1 LNMDNHRT
9 VKPWCPFCGMDVG
22 RATDARERKMT
33 EFPLGSCECGA
44 VYVCDATGYNV
55 GAAIVECLVY
65 ACNNDWDLAWELL
78 PEDDYLTGR
87 IEHYDEQTHQVVEAG
102 NLDGRVVNGV
112 LYFVRLH
119 KDVAEIANRFKN
131 KNEQQ
136 EEADRK
142 TAAAPAA
149 ARPAGEAQRDP
160 QRRKKRADK
169 PLVKKLT
176 AEGDVDA
183 LVDYCLDD
191 RRTLRFL
198 QRLLYDP
205 DEAGRYHTAWII
217 GQVCAR
223 VADRE
228 PGPVADLLHRLFEAC
243 SDSAA
248 TSWGMVEAIG
258 AIIAA
263 RPDIY
268 GAFTRY
274 LLNYMGDPAT
284 QEQVVWALGEI
295 AAVRPDLVRNTPF
308 YGTFH
313 FLGHPNPVVRGL
325 MARLLGRLR
334 ATEAAFQVMGLENDQ
349 SEIVIYEQGRPVR
362 FTVAELAVRA
372 GELIHNQ
379 GGKTSE

>member
-1 LNMDNHRT
+1 
-9 VKPWCPFCGMDVG
+9 
-22 RATDARERKMT
+22 MT

-44 VYVCDATGYNV
+44 VYVCDVTGYNV

-119 KDVAEIANRFKN
+119 KEVAEIANRVKDN
-131 KNEQQ
+131 NGQQ
-136 EEADRK
+136 GEAGRGI
-142 TAAAPAA
+142 AAGPAA
-149 ARPAGEAQRDP
+149 ALPPPVEAPRDP
-160 QRRKKRADK
+160 KRQKKRADK
-169 PLVKKLT
+169 PLVKKL
-176 AEGDVDA
+176 AAAGDIDA

-205 DEAGRYHTAWII
+205 DEAGRYYTAWVI

-228 PGPVADLLHRLFEAC
+228 PGSVADLLHRLFEAC
-243 SDSAA
+243 ADSAA

-268 GAFTRY
+268 GAFTRH
-274 LLNYMGDPAT
+274 LLNYMGDPST

-308 YGTFH
+308 YGTFQ

-325 MARLLGRLR
+325 MARLLGRLQ
-334 ATEAAFQVMGLENDQ
+334 AAEAAFQVMGLQNDQ

-362 FTVAELAVRA
+362 FTVAELAGRA